1 MAARPGSERY
11 SEGAG
16 SAVDDHGGI
25 SSGVDPDGSPGPGGA
40 AGDRVDDHACD
51 ESVLEK
57 EFCHADD
64 YEGADKNSG
73 EEVGT
78 LEEAREI
85 LDSLES
91 TAESGGGGSNKAS
104 SENGDG
110 DGYSSDDTSE
120 LSEGEKL
127 AFEMR
132 RAEIR
137 RGKARASSPAPSVR
151 ASGETLIA
159 AVPERLVGHE
169 SGALAQDDPGSI
181 SDEVFLPVAGPAV
194 QAIEGQEVED
204 PEVVY
209 IPWERDPERP
219 LQKLPIRLR
228 DLNGRTFL
236 LPWEKVKTWKA
247 SLTAPNTGTKVK
259 ANNYSEG
266 KSHDQE
272 NPRLQRTPPRPY

>member
-1 MAARPGSERY
+1 MSARPGSERY
-11 SEGAG
+11 SDGTG
-16 SAVDDHGGI
+16 SAVDVPDNI
-25 SSGVDPDGSPGPGGA
+25 SSGADPNNIPGPGGA
-40 AGDRVDDHACD
+40 VEARAGEDDGCD

-64 YEGADKNSG
+64 YEGTDKNN
-73 EEVGT
+73 EEDIVT
-78 LEEAREI
+78 SEESR
-85 LDSLES
+85 DVPNSMES

-104 SENGDG
+104 SDAGDR

-159 AVPERLVGHE
+159 AVAKQLVEQAG
-169 SGALAQDDPGSI
+169 GALTQDDTESI
-181 SDEVFLPVAGPAV
+181 RDEAPLPVAGPAA
-194 QAIEGQEVED
+194 QELEGQEIED
-204 PEVVY
+204 PEVVH

-247 SLTAPNTGTKVK
+247 SLIVPNR
-259 ANNYSEG
+259 
-266 KSHDQE
+266 E
-272 NPRLQRTPPRPY
+272 N